1 MSAPAVGSR
10 VRAPDDPVFEA
21 ISRAGII
28 ALRKSVEVFH
38 ALFSTYTT
46 TNILGAA
53 IPGFSFEGASHKI
66 SHARAARSG

>member
-10 VRAPDDPVFEA
+10 VKAPENPVFEA
-21 ISRAGII
+21 ISRAGI

-38 ALFSTYTT
+38 ALFSTNTI